1 MEIYLNNQLINTVQ
15 GDLIHFWFS
24 DDGEHLYYVVGKNLY
39 EDKNLINDSVDYNA
53 YSSLQYS
60 QYVDGVRIQ
69 NGNIKIQAVD
79 KGVYVGGK
87 ELRNYTGMDPE
98 VYLAPFILSPP
109 EDNLLYTVWINGG
122 KEWISLNGN
131 DAEETFDKIQ
141 DLKFSPDGKS
151 ITYIGRIGRTIY
163 SVTHEVI
170 Q

>member
-1 MEIYLNNQLINTVQ
+1 
-15 GDLIHFWFS
+15 
-24 DDGEHLYYVVGKNLY
+24 
-39 EDKNLINDSVDYNA
+39 
-53 YSSLQYS
+53 
-60 QYVDGVRIQ
+60 
-69 NGNIKIQAVD
+69 
-79 KGVYVGGK
+79 
-87 ELRNYTGMDPE
+87 MDPE
-98 VYLAPFILSPP
+98 VYLAPFILSPT